1 MTNRRIKNTALLL
14 SLTSVLAIS
23 TGCNSKQGIESSKLS
38 EKVTQQTKV
47 LGVEEKE
54 EVETLKKELQTEDK
68 SQNVVQSEDFNKEQL
83 QEATQR
89 MEESFDIKTQI
100 TEKISTT
107 LTKEDI
113 SSLELSN
120 EKLAKYNGELE
131 LQFAKYPNLT
141 QEDYDNSLKIIDS
154 MVNEI
159 NNMNKIQNNSD
170 EFKGLLVNTIEG
182 LITTKN
188 YITQSRNH
196 DLTSGQVVLLPELLR
211 QCIDIYNDNMA
222 DILLTINDY
231 VYSK

>member
-14 SLTSVLAIS
+14 SLTSVLVIS

-107 LTKEDI
+107 LTK
-113 SSLELSN
+113 
-120 EKLAKYNGELE
+120 
-131 LQFAKYPNLT
+131 
-141 QEDYDNSLKIIDS
+141 
-154 MVNEI
+154 
-159 NNMNKIQNNSD
+159 
-170 EFKGLLVNTIEG
+170 
-182 LITTKN
+182 
-188 YITQSRNH
+188 
-196 DLTSGQVVLLPELLR
+196 
-211 QCIDIYNDNMA
+211 
-222 DILLTINDY
+222 
-231 VYSK
+231 

>member
-1 MTNRRIKNTALLL
+1 M
-14 SLTSVLAIS
+14 
-23 TGCNSKQGIESSKLS
+23 
-38 EKVTQQTKV
+38 
-47 LGVEEKE
+47 
-54 EVETLKKELQTEDK
+54 
-68 SQNVVQSEDFNKEQL
+68 
-83 QEATQR
+83 
-89 MEESFDIKTQI
+89 
-100 TEKISTT
+100 
-107 LTKEDI
+107 
-113 SSLELSN
+113 
-120 EKLAKYNGELE
+120 
-131 LQFAKYPNLT
+131 T
-141 QEDYDNSLKIIDS
+141 QEDYDSSLKIIDS

-196 DLTSGQVVLLPELLR
+196 DLTSGQAVLLPELLR